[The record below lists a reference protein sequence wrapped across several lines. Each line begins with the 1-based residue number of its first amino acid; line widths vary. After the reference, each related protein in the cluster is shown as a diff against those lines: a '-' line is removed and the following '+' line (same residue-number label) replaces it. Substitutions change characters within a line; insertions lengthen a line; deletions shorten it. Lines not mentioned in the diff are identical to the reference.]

1 MSLLS
6 GVLRVHDK
14 VYKATDGR
22 VGHRMLGVPT
32 LLLRTT
38 GRRSGAIRASSLVY
52 ALDGADYVV
61 VASKGGSD
69 EPPAW
74 LLNLEAEPKVEVQ
87 IGRERKEATAKVVG
101 PSDPDYARLW
111 KMVNENNGDRYD
123 AYQSETSRQIPV
135 VVLTPA

>member
-1 MSLLS
+1 MSILS
-6 GVLRVHDK
+6 GVLRVHDRL
-14 VYKATDGR
+14 YKATDGR
-22 VGHRMLGVPT
+22 LGHRILGVPS

-38 GRRSGAIRASSLVY
+38 GRRSGEVRTTTLSY

-87 IGRERKEATAKVVG
+87 IGRERKQAAAKVVG
-101 PSDPDYARLW
+101 RSDPDYARLW

-123 AYQSETSRQIPV
+123 AYQSETSRQIPI